1 MAATEHSVNHN
12 ARMTVI
18 RRAMVVLLAASPT
31 RPVTDRPF
39 LPEGSWPETVASPF
53 FVTVDSRAEGCLL
66 VQGRW
71 TNPLVSR
78 TFVQLEA
85 PRDSTRVAKLERWA
99 ASRAR
104 AGSTPTVRRWRR
116 TGDAALYHDARGR
129 PAEGAIGGTLQRL
142 AKVLGVPVT
151 ELLG

>member
-18 RRAMVVLLAASPT
+18 RRAMTVLLAASPT

-85 PRDSTRVAKLERWA
+85 PRDSTRA
-99 ASRAR
+99 ART
-104 AGSTPTVRRWRR
+104 AGGVQSP
-116 TGDAALYHDARGR
+116 RGFDTDR
-129 PAEGAIGGTLQRL
+129 EAVEANR
-142 AKVLGVPVT
+142 
-151 ELLG
+151 